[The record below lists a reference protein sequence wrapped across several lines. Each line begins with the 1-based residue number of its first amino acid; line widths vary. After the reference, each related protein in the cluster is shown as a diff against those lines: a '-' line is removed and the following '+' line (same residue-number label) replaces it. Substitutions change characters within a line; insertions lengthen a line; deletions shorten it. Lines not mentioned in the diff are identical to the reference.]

1 MKDTRLARMLHV
13 LVHMHLLGGTETSA
27 TIGLMLS
34 TNPVVVRRIMGQLR
48 EAGLVESTG
57 GRAGGWRLARPAAE
71 IRLSEVHRALS
82 TGSILAIGLSKDHPN
97 CPVEQ
102 AGNVL
107 LSGALAAAEAALV
120 EALAQSSLADLAAM
134 VPRGT

>member
-27 TIGLMLS
+27 TIGLMLG

-48 EAGLVESTG
+48 EAGLVDSTG

-71 IRLSEVHRALS
+71 IRLSAIHAALS
-82 TGSILAIGLSKDHPN
+82 TGSVLSIGLSKDHPT

-102 AGNVL
+102 AGNAL
-107 LSGALAAAEAALV
+107 LSGAFAAAEAALSA
-120 EALAQSSLADLAAM
+120 ALDKITLADLEAR
-134 VPRGT
+134 VPREG